1 MARKL
6 RERGFEVVNYN
17 QHRYGDDP
25 CVNIRGEFGMAL
37 SHLLLRTNHD
47 VYFTGLSFTP
57 SFCLYL
63 NRQLRNKP
71 YVFNL
76 TSAQWEIFYDRS
88 RGKPFPNLFENRF
101 YPLLLESVLAGAS
114 RIVCNSRFVESCV
127 AARYPQHRS
136 RLMTIYN
143 GIEFERYGGGR
154 RQPLPGVGRGDTVLM
169 CATTLN
175 FRNKSRGLE
184 LVIDAFG
191 EVNGARKDVK
201 LVIAAKTSHSRY
213 GEWGQEYVKT
223 KPWRD
228 SVVFLFN
235 QNIPDLLASSDL
247 FVFATPHNSNDS
259 LPRVLLEAQSA
270 GLPAVTTDTSGCPEI
285 VRDGTTGFVV
295 PYDAKALA
303 AKILTLLDSPELLAD
318 MGKEARE
325 WIGKTFNWDR
335 MADKYADVFMEIGGN
350 RAAVR

>member
-1 MARKL
+1 
-6 RERGFEVVNYN
+6 
-17 QHRYGDDP
+17 
-25 CVNIRGEFGMAL
+25 
-37 SHLLLRTNHD
+37 
-47 VYFTGLSFTP
+47 
-57 SFCLYL
+57 
-63 NRQLRNKP
+63 
-71 YVFNL
+71 
-76 TSAQWEIFYDRS
+76 
-88 RGKPFPNLFENRF
+88 
-101 YPLLLESVLAGAS
+101 
-114 RIVCNSRFVESCV
+114 
-127 AARYPQHRS
+127 
-136 RLMTIYN
+136 MTIYN